1 VSRNMVQD
9 GSGAHVRDFS
19 ACVAMSFLAGLSTT
33 VGAGIVA
40 VLPAN
45 KVPPT
50 LMAFVLAFA
59 GGVMLSTSI
68 VEFWVPALW
77 HVGNGLEDIARIS
90 VFTAVGAS
98 AFLIFSHLVP
108 EPTNVTTYAD
118 IESHR
123 EEAGPCVAT
132 VCGRELHNSAAPV
145 QVFRDKS
152 KFFHRR
158 WRLAFVMMLALT
170 AHNFPEGMAVAISA
184 LDNQRLGWVVMLA
197 IAMHNIPE
205 GIAISVPVFDATG
218 CKWKA
223 LWMSFLSG
231 MAEPLGAV
239 VSLCMVRL
247 AGGSPSHV
255 SMENLL
261 CCIGGIMAAVSLKEL
276 LPEAW
281 SLDERAHC
289 GCGFACGL
297 ALMLIT
303 SFLGA

>member
-1 VSRNMVQD
+1 
-9 GSGAHVRDFS
+9 VRDFS
-19 ACVAMSFLAGLSTT
+19 ACVAMSFVAGLSTT
-33 VGAGIVA
+33 LGAGIVA

-77 HVGNGLEDIARIS
+77 QVGNGLDDIARIS
-90 VFTAVGAS
+90 FFTAVGAS

-108 EPTNVTTYAD
+108 EPNVSTYTD

-123 EEAGPCVAT
+123 EETGPCVAT
-132 VCGRELHNSAAPV
+132 VCGREIQNLAPV
-145 QVFRDKS
+145 QVDDCTVFRDES
-152 KFFHRR
+152 KNFHRR

-205 GIAISVPVFDATG
+205 GIALSVPVFDATG
-218 CKWKA
+218 SKWKA
-223 LWMSFLSG
+223 LWMSFASG

-247 AGGSPSHV
+247 AGGSPSHAA
-255 SMENLL
+255 MDNLL
-261 CCIGGIMAAVSLKEL
+261 CCIGGIMAAVSMKEL

-289 GCGFACGL
+289 GCGFACGW

-303 SFLGA
+303 SYLGA